1 MTNSGLIDILESLDW
16 ITKSIAD
23 RSEAEFVG
31 DETLCF
37 AVAQRLTVVGEA
49 VARLTPELKAKYAAI
64 PWTDSWQTSADHV
77 PILLTKVSEI
87 LKSESPYEA
96 FGFEI
101 CKGTTF

>member
-23 RSEAEFVG
+23 RTEAEFVG

-64 PWTDSWQTSADHV
+64 PWTDIVGLRNILVHEYFAFIGRLFGKPARTMCRYYSPKSA
-77 PILLTKVSEI
+77 
-87 LKSESPYEA
+87 KS
-96 FGFEI
+96 
-101 CKGTTF
+101 